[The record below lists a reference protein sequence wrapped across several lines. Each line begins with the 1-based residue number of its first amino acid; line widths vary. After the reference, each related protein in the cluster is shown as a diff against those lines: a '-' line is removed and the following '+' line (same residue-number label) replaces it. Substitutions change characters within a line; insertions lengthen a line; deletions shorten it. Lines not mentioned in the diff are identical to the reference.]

1 MSYGSGT
8 LFPIYFIDPPSVL
21 QAYVTNI
28 PGSGGSP
35 LQVVADSGLRAA
47 FAIGYIDTTG
57 DWIGIYLG
65 ASGSETLLTIVG
77 GGQVSYVPAVVPHNS
92 RVSLR
97 SMTAAPITNGN
108 LTLTFL
114 GQGLSMVGAS

>member
-8 LFPIYFIDPPSVL
+8 LFPIYFIDPPSL
-21 QAYVTNI
+21 LNTYVTNI

-47 FAIGYIDTTG
+47 FAIGFVDTTG

-65 ASGSETLLTIVG
+65 PVGFETLLTIVG
-77 GGQVSYVPAVVPHNS
+77 GGQVSCVPAVIPHNS
-92 RVSLR
+92 RVSVR
-97 SMTAAPITNGN
+97 SMTATPITNGN
-108 LTLTFL
+108 ITLTFL